1 MRNVWL
7 KYTLYRLGLF
17 AGTTILLGLF
27 GMTWMVAVIIG
38 AMISFAI
45 SLIFLSHL
53 RDEISKQI
61 YAKRAKTLG
70 NEDAE
75 SDFENEI
82 LDSLED
88 DGKKTPG
95 KAKGK

>member
-17 AGTTILLGLF
+17 AGITILLGVI
-27 GMTWMVAVIIG
+27 GVTWVISMILG

-61 YAKRAKTLG
+61 YSKRKRTLG
-70 NEDAE
+70 NEDSE

-82 LDSLED
+82 LDNLED

-95 KAKGK
+95 KTKGK

>member
-1 MRNVWL
+1 MRNAWL

-17 AGTTILLGLF
+17 AGITILLGVLGIAWIIAMIL
-27 GMTWMVAVIIG
+27 GM
-38 AMISFAI
+38 MISFAI
-45 SLIFLSHL
+45 SLLFLSHL

-61 YAKRAKTLG
+61 YSKRKKTLG

-82 LDSLED
+82 LDNLDD

>member
-17 AGTTILLGLF
+17 AGVTILLGVIGVAWVIAMIL
-27 GMTWMVAVIIG
+27 GM
-38 AMISFAI
+38 MISFAI

-61 YAKRAKTLG
+61 YAKRKRTLG
-70 NEDAE
+70 NEDSE
-75 SDFENEI
+75 SDFENNV
-82 LDSLED
+82 LDNLND
-88 DGKKTPG
+88 DGEKTPG